1 MADLPGPKM
10 RIGRLADEPVE
21 LQPGSLFTLTT
32 RDIVGDAGR
41 ASVSFD
47 RLPQALRPGD
57 ILFLNDGLIQLETVK
72 VEGQEVVCR
81 VLVGGELRSRKG
93 LNLPGI
99 DLGISAFT
107 DHDRECLKF
116 ASEQG
121 VDAVSQSF
129 VESAADIFAVRES
142 AAEMNYNPFI
152 IAKIERSR
160 ALEHIDDIFT
170 AADGIMVAR
179 GDLGVEIPIERIAV
193 VQKRLIHSANR
204 MGKPVITAT
213 QMLESMTNN
222 RRPTRAEA
230 TDVANAV
237 LDGTDG
243 VMLSEES
250 AMGKYPVEAVAM
262 LAKIA
267 AATEPH
273 RPRHG
278 LQEALR
284 DRGGDVPVRV
294 KDLIALSVDAALERI
309 SPAAVF
315 VPTHSGA
322 TARSIARFR
331 PQVWIIAVSSE
342 EATCQRL
349 LFSSGVY
356 PMCEPDRP
364 KDWNAYA
371 ADWLQSHEVEG
382 DLAILTEGPSVKH
395 PEANNRMEII
405 ELRREGKKD

>member
-1 MADLPGPKM
+1 
-10 RIGRLADEPVE
+10 
-21 LQPGSLFTLTT
+21 
-32 RDIVGDAGR
+32 
-41 ASVSFD
+41 
-47 RLPQALRPGD
+47 
-57 ILFLNDGLIQLETVK
+57 
-72 VEGQEVVCR
+72 
-81 VLVGGELRSRKG
+81 
-93 LNLPGI
+93 
-99 DLGISAFT
+99 
-107 DHDRECLKF
+107 
-116 ASEQG
+116 
-121 VDAVSQSF
+121 
-129 VESAADIFAVRES
+129 
-142 AAEMNYNPFI
+142 
-152 IAKIERSR
+152 
-160 ALEHIDDIFT
+160 
-170 AADGIMVAR
+170 
-179 GDLGVEIPIERIAV
+179 
-193 VQKRLIHSANR
+193 
-204 MGKPVITAT
+204 
-213 QMLESMTNN
+213 
-222 RRPTRAEA
+222 
-230 TDVANAV
+230 VANAV

-273 RPRHG
+273 RPHHG

-284 DRGGDVPVRV
+284 DRGGEVPVRV
-294 KDLIALSVDAALERI
+294 KDLISLSVDAALERI

-322 TARSIARFR
+322 TARSIARFK
-331 PQVWIIAVSSE
+331 PPVWIVGVSTRE
-342 EATCQRL
+342 ETCQRL

-382 DLAILTEGPSVKH
+382 DLAILTEGPSAKH